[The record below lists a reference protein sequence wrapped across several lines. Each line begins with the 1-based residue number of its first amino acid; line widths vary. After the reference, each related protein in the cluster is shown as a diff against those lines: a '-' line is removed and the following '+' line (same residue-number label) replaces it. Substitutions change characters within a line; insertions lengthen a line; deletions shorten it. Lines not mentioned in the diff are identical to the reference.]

1 MSKKGCI
8 GTLFLLHHII
18 KGVMGM
24 NPSNTF
30 SSGVHA
36 LALSIANQL
45 NDAELALFAAALTQL
60 ADTLAVIAVCRTNE
74 QNHS

>member
-1 MSKKGCI
+1 
-8 GTLFLLHHII
+8 
-18 KGVMGM
+18 M

-30 SSGVHA
+30 SSGIHA

-45 NDAELALFAAALTQL
+45 NDAELALFAAALTQH

-74 QNHS
+74 ENQA

>member
-1 MSKKGCI
+1 
-8 GTLFLLHHII
+8 
-18 KGVMGM
+18 M
-24 NPSNTF
+24 NLSNTF